1 VAPLLAADAPN
12 CLVANAWICGEYLR
26 TRSDELIAA
35 TRQHVVITVISVLIG
50 VAIAFPL
57 ALVARRWPRLEIV
70 LLGITTAI
78 YTIPSIALFSL
89 LIAFSGLGSD
99 TVVIGLVLYSLT
111 ILLRNILAGLAGVP
125 DDVREAARGMGFG
138 SARMLWKVELPLAM
152 PSIMAGLRVAT
163 VSTVAL
169 VTIGAI
175 VGAGGL
181 GTLLYQ
187 AIPSAFKAQIFTA
200 SVLCVLLAIAF
211 DLVLLGVQRLLTPW
225 TRRAS

>member
-1 VAPLLAADAPN
+1 
-12 CLVANAWICGEYLR
+12 
-26 TRSDELIAA
+26 
-35 TRQHVVITVISVLIG
+35 
-50 VAIAFPL
+50 
-57 ALVARRWPRLEIV
+57 
-70 LLGITTAI
+70 
-78 YTIPSIALFSL
+78 
-89 LIAFSGLGSD
+89 
-99 TVVIGLVLYSLT
+99 VIGLVLYSLT